1 METRTLGRTGL
12 KVSALGFGCGAVG
25 GLMVRGEP
33 ADQRRA
39 VARAVELG
47 INYFDTAPQYGDG
60 ASERNLGRVL
70 HELTL
75 TADVLVGTK
84 IRLARGDYGRLEQ
97 AIPEGLEASLKR
109 LGRESVDLFQLH
121 NAIAPESGDEALS
134 LRAVFGEVVPA
145 FERLRTQGK
154 TRFLG
159 ITAVGDTASLQQVI
173 AAQAFDTAQIS
184 YNMLNPSAGAA
195 VPAGY
200 PAQDYGD
207 LIGRAHAAG
216 MGVIN
221 IRVLAGG
228 ALSGSETR
236 HPIASPPPAPIGSGH
251 DYGTDVERARRLA
264 PLVDQGFAADLV
276 EASLRFSIANPGVS
290 TVLIGMS
297 RIEELEHAVAAVN
310 KGPLPPEA
318 LRQLAALQGG
328 FVGEGR

>member
-12 KVSALGFGCGAVG
+12 KVSVLGFGAGAVG
-25 GLMVRGEP
+25 GLMVRGAP
-33 ADQRRA
+33 ADQQRA
-39 VARAVELG
+39 VARAIELG

-70 HELTL
+70 RELG
-75 TADVLVGTK
+75 ADVLVGTK
-84 IRLARGDYGRLEQ
+84 IRIARGDYGRLAQ

-109 LGRESVDLFQLH
+109 LGRDSVDLFQLH
-121 NAIAPESGDEALS
+121 NAIAPESSDEALS
-134 LRAVFGEVVPA
+134 LRAVLDEVVPA
-145 FERLRTQGK
+145 FERLRAQGK
-154 TRFLG
+154 MRFLG

-173 AAQAFDTAQIS
+173 AAGAFDTAQVS

-207 LIGRAHAAG
+207 LIGRARAAG

-228 ALSGSETR
+228 ALSGSDAR

-251 DYGTDVERARRLA
+251 DYSADVQRARRLA
-264 PLVDQGFAADLV
+264 PLVEQGFAADLV
-276 EASLRFSIANPGVS
+276 EASLRFSTANPGVS

-297 RIEELEHAVAAVN
+297 TIDELEHAAAAVN
-310 KGPLPPEA
+310 KGPLAPDA
-318 LRQLAALQGG
+318 LRQLATLQSG
-328 FVGEGR
+328 FVGEAR

>member
-39 VARAVELG
+39 VARAIELG

-70 HELTL
+70 RELTV
-75 TADVLVGTK
+75 TADIFVGTK
-84 IRLARGDYGRLEQ
+84 IRVAPGDYDRLAQ

-121 NAIAPESGDEALS
+121 NAIAPESSDEALS
-134 LRAVFGEVVPA
+134 LRAVLGEVVPA
-145 FERLRTQGK
+145 FELLREQGK
-154 TRFLG
+154 TQFLG

-173 AAQAFDTAQIS
+173 ASQSFDTAQIS

-207 LIGRAHAAG
+207 LIGQAHSAG

-228 ALSGSETR
+228 ALSGSEAR
-236 HPIASPPPAPIGSGH
+236 HAIASPPPAPIGSGH
-251 DYGTDVERARRLA
+251 DYGIDVERARRLA
-264 PLVDQGFAADLV
+264 PLVEQGFAADLV

-290 TVLIGMS
+290 TVLIGMA
-297 RIEELEHAVAAVN
+297 RIEELEHAAAAVN

-318 LRQLAALQGG
+318 LRQLAVLQGG
-328 FVGEGR
+328 FVGEAR

>member
-39 VARAVELG
+39 VARAIELG

-70 HELTL
+70 HELTV
-75 TADVLVGTK
+75 TADILVGTK
-84 IRLARGDYGRLEQ
+84 IRVAPGDYDRLAQ

-134 LRAVFGEVVPA
+134 LRSVFGDVVSA

-154 TRFLG
+154 ARFLG

-207 LIGRAHAAG
+207 LIGRAQVAG

-228 ALSGSETR
+228 ALSGSEAR

-251 DYGTDVERARRLA
+251 DYSADVQRARRLA
-264 PLVDQGFAADLV
+264 PLVEQGFAGDLV

-297 RIEELEHAVAAVN
+297 RIEELEHAAAAVN
-310 KGPLPPEA
+310 KGPLSAEA
-318 LRQLAALQGG
+318 LRQLAALQSG
-328 FVGEGR
+328 FVGEAR

>member
-12 KVSALGFGCGAVG
+12 KVSVLGFGCGAVG
-25 GLMVRGEP
+25 GLMVRGDP
-33 ADQRRA
+33 ADQQRA
-39 VARAVELG
+39 VARAIELG

-60 ASERNLGRVL
+60 ASERNFGRVL
-70 HELTL
+70 RELG
-75 TADVLVGTK
+75 AGVLVGTK
-84 IRLARGDYGRLEQ
+84 VRVPRGDYGRLAQ

-109 LGRESVDLFQLH
+109 LGRDSVDLFQLH
-121 NAIAPESGDEALS
+121 NAIAPESSEEALS
-134 LRAVFGEVVPA
+134 LRAVLDEVVPA
-145 FERLRTQGK
+145 FERLRAQGK

-159 ITAVGDTASLQQVI
+159 ITAVGDTASLRQVI
-173 AAQAFDTAQIS
+173 DAKAFDTAQIS

-200 PAQDYGD
+200 PAQDYGN
-207 LIGRAHAAG
+207 LIGRAQAAG

-228 ALSGSETR
+228 ALSGSEAR

-251 DYGTDVERARRLA
+251 DYETDVQRARRLA
-264 PLVDQGFAADLV
+264 PLVEQGFAADLV

-297 RIEELEHAVAAVN
+297 RIEELEHAAAAVN
-310 KGPLPPEA
+310 KGPLSADA
-318 LRQLAALQGG
+318 LRQLATLQGG
-328 FVGEGR
+328 FVGEVR